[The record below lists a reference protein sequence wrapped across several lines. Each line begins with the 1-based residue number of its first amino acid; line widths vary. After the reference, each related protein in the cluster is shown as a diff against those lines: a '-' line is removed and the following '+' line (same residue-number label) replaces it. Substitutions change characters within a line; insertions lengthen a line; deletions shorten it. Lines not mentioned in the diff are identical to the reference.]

1 MAISIN
7 QNFIQLHL
15 KEFVDILQ
23 NKERIT
29 SSKLLRMVGKSL
41 ILVMMIPPTSSRL
54 ISLDQPVFPT
64 QIQSTLLITSPL
76 KVITGL

>member
-1 MAISIN
+1 MAISIKK
-7 QNFIQLHL
+7 NFIQLHL

-41 ILVMMIPPTSSRL
+41 ILVMMMPPTSSRST
-54 ISLDQPVFPT
+54 SLDQPAFLT
-64 QIQSTLLITSPL
+64 QIQSTLLITSQQ